1 MTEKFIRQ
9 KNKNHNRFIIIFY
22 IYLIDFNWAYGTVFN
37 IRKIYRK
44 AVTICIIRVMNKFKD
59 KMMRFMQGRYGS
71 DQLARLTMYIS
82 FACLIVTIFG
92 IIHLY
97 IFWHSCCLYIYFRML
112 SRNISRR
119 YNENQIYLKYRY
131 KVIAKFNG
139 FKARMRD
146 RKTHRVFKC
155 PGCSQKIR
163 VPRGKGGLVSSVLS
177 AELNL

>member
-1 MTEKFIRQ
+1 M
-9 KNKNHNRFIIIFY
+9 
-22 IYLIDFNWAYGTVFN
+22 D
-37 IRKIYRK
+37 
-44 AVTICIIRVMNKFKD
+44 KFKD

-82 FACLIVTIFG
+82 FACLIVTIFWHNTF
-92 IIHLY
+92 IIFLALVLLIY
-97 IFWHSCCLYIYFRML
+97 TYFRML

-163 VPRGKGGLVSSVLS
+163 VPRGKGRISIKCPKCRI
-177 AELNL
+177 EFIKRT

>member
-1 MTEKFIRQ
+1 M
-9 KNKNHNRFIIIFY
+9 
-22 IYLIDFNWAYGTVFN
+22 D
-37 IRKIYRK
+37 
-44 AVTICIIRVMNKFKD
+44 KFKN

-82 FACLIVTIFG
+82 FACLIVTIF
-92 IIHLY
+92 
-97 IFWHSCCLYIYFRML
+97 WHNTFIYFLALVLLIYTYFRML

-146 RKTHRVFKC
+146 RRHTGYLSVRAAHRKSEFREAKA
-155 PGCSQKIR
+155 
-163 VPRGKGGLVSSVLS
+163 GLVSSVLS

>member
-1 MTEKFIRQ
+1 MSSKE
-9 KNKNHNRFIIIFY
+9 NKGYITAALPIIF
-22 IYLIDFNWAYGTVFN
+22 L
-37 IRKIYRK
+37 
-44 AVTICIIRVMNKFKD
+44 
-59 KMMRFMQGRYGS
+59 
-71 DQLARLTMYIS
+71 
-82 FACLIVTIFG
+82 VTIFLFLIRG
-92 IIHLY
+92 SAVKTGLDNF
-97 IFWHSCCLYIYFRML
+97 FWYTGNGYDGDIYTYFRML

-163 VPRGKGGLVSSVLS
+163 VPRGKGRISIKCPKCRI
-177 AELNL
+177 EFIKRT

>member
-1 MTEKFIRQ
+1 M
-9 KNKNHNRFIIIFY
+9 
-22 IYLIDFNWAYGTVFN
+22 D
-37 IRKIYRK
+37 
-44 AVTICIIRVMNKFKD
+44 KFKD

-82 FACLIVTIFG
+82 FACLIVTIF
-92 IIHLY
+92 
-97 IFWHSCCLYIYFRML
+97 WHNTFIYFLALVLLIYTYFRML

-139 FKARMRD
+139 FKWQGCVIERHTGYLSVRAAH
-146 RKTHRVFKC
+146 RKSEFREAKA
-155 PGCSQKIR
+155 
-163 VPRGKGGLVSSVLS
+163 GLVSSVLS

>member
-1 MTEKFIRQ
+1 MPILSFS
-9 KNKNHNRFIIIFY
+9 FY
-22 IYLIDFNWAYGTVFN
+22 SVSISDFQTYIMPIAVLLIYT
-37 IRKIYRK
+37 
-44 AVTICIIRVMNKFKD
+44 
-59 KMMRFMQGRYGS
+59 
-71 DQLARLTMYIS
+71 
-82 FACLIVTIFG
+82 
-92 IIHLY
+92 
-97 IFWHSCCLYIYFRML
+97 YFRML

-163 VPRGKGGLVSSVLS
+163 VPRGKGRISIKCPKCRI
-177 AELNL
+177 EFIKRT

>member
-1 MTEKFIRQ
+1 
-9 KNKNHNRFIIIFY
+9 
-22 IYLIDFNWAYGTVFN
+22 
-37 IRKIYRK
+37 
-44 AVTICIIRVMNKFKD
+44 MNKFKD

-82 FACLIVTIFG
+82 FACLIVTIF
-92 IIHLY
+92 
-97 IFWHSCCLYIYFRML
+97 WHNTFIYFLALVLLIYTYFRML

-163 VPRGKGGLVSSVLS
+163 VPRGKGSASLLNGMSPLVLMSRTLSVSLLALIYHKTAS
-177 AELNL
+177 DMSFLL